1 MVRSTAFAVALA
13 AVACSLQGC
22 DLPRI
27 TGYLSAGN
35 IQVATHKVA
44 YWRQQADY
52 WRTNSY
58 QDKKTGRSFFN
69 SCMGS
74 DASGMNVCSGH
85 GVCQP
90 FDPNDLAHPMF
101 FCKCDEDYAGL
112 ECSHRRKR
120 QSVAWMLS
128 LVLGPFGAD
137 QMYLGWTQATLQKQA
152 LTLLGL
158 LTMTLRNFSGSMDS
172 KSVGILLVAIPWL
185 WDVVRIGLS
194 PVPSFSY
201 RLTPDLPRCI
211 FTTMTI
217 MYFAIFA
224 AAVGVSS
231 TYYTILNRRRH
242 SDRMHGYTGYT
253 FSKVIA

>member
-1 MVRSTAFAVALA
+1 MGRPAALAAVLA

-22 DLPRI
+22 DVPRI

-35 IQVATHKVA
+35 FHISTHKVA
-44 YWRQQADY
+44 FWRRQPDY
-52 WRTNSY
+52 WGTNSY
-58 QDKKTGRSFFN
+58 QDKTTGAASFN

-90 FDPNDLAHPMF
+90 FDPNDLAHPFF

-128 LVLGPFGAD
+128 MIAGPLGAD
-137 QMYLGWTQATLQKQA
+137 EAYLGWTQATLQKQM

-158 LTMTLRNFSGSMDS
+158 LVMTLRFDGNIDS
-172 KSVGILLVAIPWL
+172 KSIGIIIIAVPWL
-185 WDVVRIGLS
+185 SDVVRIGLS
-194 PVPSFSY
+194 PVQSFSY
-201 RLTPDLPRCI
+201 RLEPDLPRCI
-211 FTTMTI
+211 FTTLTI

-224 AAVGVSS
+224 AAIGVSS

-242 SDRMHGYTGYT
+242 SDRMHGYTGDMAA
-253 FSKVIA
+253 KVIV